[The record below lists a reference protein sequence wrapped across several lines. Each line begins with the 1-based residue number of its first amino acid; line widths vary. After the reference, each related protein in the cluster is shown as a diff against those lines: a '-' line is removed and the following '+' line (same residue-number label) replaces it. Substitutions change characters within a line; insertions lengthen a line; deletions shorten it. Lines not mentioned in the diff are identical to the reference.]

1 MSAEALEPCRLTAIQ
16 VKEFLGFLE
25 KYPDAAREATRCV
38 LHEYQAILSDICRL
52 ALPATVAGRLANLLL
67 DWLKKRAQAEHA
79 TPRFTMSLTQKSPG
93 WPAHHGKPSAGYCSS
108 FSARSLSVSKDRR
121 SPCFALEASRELQ
134 VVVNVKVSRR
144 CKS

>member
-1 MSAEALEPCRLTAIQ
+1 MSAEALEPCRLTAIP

-67 DWLKKRAQAEHA
+67 DWLKKRAQAGHA
-79 TPRFTMSLTQKSPG
+79 TPRFTMSLTQEEI
-93 WPAHHGKPSAGYCSS
+93 AGM
-108 FSARSLSVSKDRR
+108 AGT
-121 SPCFALEASRELQ
+121 SRET
-134 VVVNVKVSRR
+134 VSRVLQQFQR
-144 CKS
+144 EKLISIKGSSLTVLRPGGIERITSCSQCKGLPAL